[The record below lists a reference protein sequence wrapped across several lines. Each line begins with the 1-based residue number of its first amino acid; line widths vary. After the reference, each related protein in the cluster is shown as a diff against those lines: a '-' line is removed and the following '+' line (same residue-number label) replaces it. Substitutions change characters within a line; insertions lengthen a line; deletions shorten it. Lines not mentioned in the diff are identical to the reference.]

1 MPALRAIR
9 SRRLPFLA
17 ALILGGSIAACREG
31 STPPPGP
38 ETDRSASRAAT
49 GAGPSDAAAPA
60 APAAAL
66 DPSTLAGALVALT
79 ASPAGVSNRAN
90 RFGLV
95 DGRRE
100 TLWVTTDGANISDWT
115 LSPKRDQVAYRA
127 IQRAPGEP
135 AIADEQLVVQDLT
148 PEARPRIVASADTA
162 LARLVGFAWSP
173 DGSSLA
179 YGRQTGGLP
188 GQEPALAARPA
199 VWALHAVAV
208 GGDAGP
214 TVDERVLWQSQAVS
228 PGRPLSLLAWDP
240 ESGRAALLEQAADS
254 GMLAGVQLIDTR
266 SGDRLAELETRAGTQ
281 TWAEARTAPS
291 GRLLL
296 LAEAGESEA
305 HLHRIDLAAGRQSD
319 LALDEGSQARRLLWD
334 AAGKRAA
341 WTQAPLP
348 TGADGAPI
356 ALGIGWADVEAAGAT
371 QRLPITGQDA
381 APLAFSPDGRYLLV
395 GETDDSFSPGWTRL
409 VVHALDGS
417 ARGTLGWTLPE
428 DSWAVYWTD

>member
-1 MPALRAIR
+1 MRAVGRKGWSLVAL
-9 SRRLPFLA
+9 LL
-17 ALILGGSIAACREG
+17 L
-31 STPPPGP
+31 
-38 ETDRSASRAAT
+38 SASLVGCRGGRESPASPEPAVENAPSEDTAGADTEGAA
-49 GAGPSDAAAPA
+49 GSG

-66 DPSTLAGALVALT
+66 DPSTLAGTLVALT
-79 ASPAGVSNRAN
+79 ASPAGVSNRAS
-90 RFGLV
+90 RFDLV

-100 TLWVTTDGANISDWT
+100 TLWVTADGANVSDWT
-115 LSPKRDQVAYRA
+115 LSPSRDKVAYRA

-135 AIADEQLVVQDLT
+135 AIADEQLVVQALR
-148 PEARPRIVASADTA
+148 PEAVPRIVASADTA
-162 LARLVGFAWSP
+162 LARLAGFAWSP
-173 DGSSLA
+173 EGSSLA

-208 GGDAGP
+208 GGEAGP

-228 PGRPLSLLAWDP
+228 PDRPLSLLAWDP

-266 SGDRLAELETRAGTQ
+266 SGTLLTQLETRAESQ
-281 TWAEARTAPS
+281 AWAETRTAPT

-305 HLHRIDLAAGRQSD
+305 HLHRIDLAAGRLSD
-319 LALDEGSQARRLLWD
+319 LPLAEGSQARRLLWD
-334 AAGKRAA
+334 AAGARAA
-341 WTQAPLP
+341 WTEAPLP
-348 TGADGAPI
+348 SGADGAQI
-356 ALGIGWADVEAAGAT
+356 ALGIGWADIAAAGEPR
-371 QRLPITGQDA
+371 RLPIEGQDA
-381 APLAFSPDGRYLLV
+381 APLAFSPDGRFLLV

-409 VVHALDGS
+409 VVHALDTG
-417 ARGTLGWTLPE
+417 ARGTLSWTLPE